1 MEHPVLEIS
10 GFILKKEFLST
21 IRFNVLEDTLVLE
34 NKKPFP
40 GYFGNNL
47 PDTEEPRSVFL
58 VLQEAASP
66 ELVGRWIATVKKR
79 EKHTCYGN
87 YAELIIGNEV
97 FSSIRLLGLDCFSRI
112 GELQGTLQK
121 EGVKFRKVRP
131 IEQEG
136 LIKVHKTF
144 LLQETEE
151 GKYLDVKDN
160 AKMYF
165 TLSRFISWQDFE
177 AITRQVKNNCRNPV
191 FDAALGGL
199 YRYRGY
205 EDIVRIFSPHQREA
219 LMKELPGLYEVVMR
233 HHYNS

>member
-1 MEHPVLEIS
+1 MKPASLEIS

-40 GYFGNNL
+40 GYFGHNL

-58 VLQEAASP
+58 ILQETASP
-66 ELVGRWIATVKKR
+66 ELVGRWITTIKKK
-79 EKHTCYGN
+79 EQHTCYGN
-87 YAELIIGNEV
+87 YAELIIGNEQ
-97 FSSIRLLGLDCFSRI
+97 FSSIRVLGLDCFSRI
-112 GELQGTLQK
+112 GELQALLLK
-121 EGVKFRKVRP
+121 EGVKFRKVRT
-131 IEQEG
+131 IDQEG

-151 GKYLDVKDN
+151 GKYLDVTND

-165 TLSRFISWQDFE
+165 ALSRFISWQDFE

-205 EDIVRIFSPHQREA
+205 EEIVRVYSPHQREV
-219 LMKELPGLYEVVMR
+219 LMKELPDLYEEHMR
-233 HHYNS
+233 HHYSS

>member
-1 MEHPVLEIS
+1 MEQSVLEIS

-40 GYFGNNL
+40 GYFGDNL

-58 VLQEAASP
+58 VLQETASP
-66 ELVGRWIATVKKR
+66 ELVGRLITNVKKR

-87 YAELIIGNEV
+87 YAELMIGNEV
-97 FSSIRLLGLDCFSRI
+97 FSSIRVLGLDCFSRI
-112 GELQGTLQK
+112 GELQAALQK
-121 EGVKFRKVRP
+121 EGVKFKKVRT

-151 GKYLDVKDN
+151 GQYLDVKDN

-205 EDIVRIFSPHQREA
+205 EEIVRIFSPHQRET
-219 LMKELPGLYEVVMR
+219 LRKELPGLYEVAMR